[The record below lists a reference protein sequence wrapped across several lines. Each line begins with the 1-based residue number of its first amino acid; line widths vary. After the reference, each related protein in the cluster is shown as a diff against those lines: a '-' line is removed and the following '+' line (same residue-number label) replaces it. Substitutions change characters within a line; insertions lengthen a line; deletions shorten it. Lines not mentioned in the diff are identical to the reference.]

1 MSVNLIRDWQ
11 LLTDGDKPSN
21 NSLFNIASFY
31 GVDAANSFDL
41 IGDIALSLGYDINDP
56 NFFGM
61 PYMQFISMKIAGEQI
76 TGGSYLN
83 TIVNYLS

>member
-31 GVDAANSFDL
+31 GVDATNSFDL
-41 IGDIALSLGYDINDP
+41 LGDIAVSLGYDINDP
-56 NFFGM
+56 ELFAM
-61 PYMQFISMKIAGEQI
+61 PYMQFISMRIAGKQI

>member
-56 NFFGM
+56 DLFGV
-61 PYMQFISMKIAGEQI
+61 PYMQFISIRLTGEKIIA
-76 TGGSYLN
+76 GSYLQA
-83 TIVNYLS
+83 IVNYLS

>member
-11 LLTDGDKPSN
+11 LLTDDKPTN
-21 NSLFNIASFY
+21 NSLFYIAASY
-31 GVDAANSFDL
+31 GVYAENSFDL
-41 IGDIALSLGYDINDP
+41 IGDIAVALGYNHKEPI
-56 NFFGM
+56 FFGV

-76 TGGSYLN
+76 VGGSYLN

>member
-11 LLTDGDKPSN
+11 LLTNGDKPSN

-31 GVDAANSFDL
+31 GVDAANSYNL
-41 IGDIALSLGYDINDP
+41 IGDIAVALGYNHEDP
-56 NFFGM
+56 NTFGV
-61 PYMQFISMKIAGEQI
+61 PYMQFISMRIAGEQI